1 MAEHSCDLTDAAATR
16 ALGQRLGAAWL
27 ASPQQSAPPAEAGPT
42 PLLLLLQGELGAGKT
57 CLVQGLAEALG
68 IDEPVTSP
76 TFALAQQYGGRLPG
90 GGATRLVHLN
100 LYRLELAAA
109 ADELFA
115 QEEDEAAALTRG
127 EADHEPN
134 GVWVVLAVEWPE
146 RLSFVP
152 REAWQVRLEH
162 RGEGRRAHWVTPQC
176 EGERGD
182 MEAARAA
189 GTASEGRAMEPPAQ

>member
-16 ALGQRLGAAWL
+16 ALGERLVAAWL
-27 ASPQQSAPPAEAGPT
+27 ARPQQPAPHAQAGPA

-76 TFALAQQYGGRLPG
+76 TFALAQHYGGRLPG
-90 GGATRLVHLN
+90 GGATRLVHLD

-115 QEEDEAAALTRG
+115 QEEDEAAALARGEVLGGWGTSAGGIG
-127 EADHEPN
+127 EADREPN
-134 GVWVVLAVEWPE
+134 GVRVVLAVEWPE

-152 REAWQVRLEH
+152 REAWRLRLEH
-162 RGEGRRAHWVTPQC
+162 RGEGRRAHWVAPQPP
-176 EGERGD
+176 GQ
-182 MEAARAA
+182 RA
-189 GTASEGRAMEPPAQ
+189 